1 VRGVIIVIHIVFLT
15 FSLSATSSIAQSQ
28 IKSTTPAPTA
38 TPPPMQGNP
47 LSQQAG
53 EEINDDDV
61 IKVTTN
67 LVTSNALVIGRD
79 RKFIPTLRREDFR
92 VFENGVEQ
100 PIASFAAVDRPF
112 DVALVIDNSRSTA
125 FELRYIKLAAI
136 AFVAKMRPNDRAAI
150 IAVSEDL
157 GAAITLTN
165 DRQSLI
171 QSIEKIRLAGAT
183 RLYDAVD
190 FAINQTLI
198 SAQGRKAV
206 ILLTD
211 GVDTGSR
218 KATYENN
225 LSDILSSGVQMY
237 SVQFST
243 SEAAFN
249 QASRIRRPPPEG
261 SGFNRIDYQ
270 TADAY
275 LHQVAELTGTTL
287 FPAPSLSDLDA
298 AVANISDELHN
309 EYTIGFYPRSA
320 GKPGE
325 VRQLEVRVNQPWLN
339 VRARTTYSFG
349 GNVAVTRSNNLAR
362 APLSAIESRSPFRAI
377 AETQPTLDARW
388 TCKGPFVPPEF
399 AIVQE
404 GYDSKCPPSTKPSD
418 KTNAWFIRKPGGTEI
433 VCKGFLWRSGSQVEI
448 PAIPKDYVV
457 IGEEHSA
464 ICSASSDSK
473 RPANAWRIKR
483 PSSEETVCKGFPI
496 PRGFVVVNDRK
507 SAACPVASRAA
518 NAWVIVPKW
527 DIERRRF
534 WSEP

>member
-1 VRGVIIVIHIVFLT
+1 VRHTIIATAVAVIIVVSFAGTAL
-15 FSLSATSSIAQSQ
+15 AQSQ
-28 IKSTTPAPTA
+28 NKPPSVLPMA
-38 TPPPMQGNP
+38 TPPLMPGNP
-47 LSQQAG
+47 SRKQAG
-53 EEINDDDV
+53 EEINQDDV

-92 VFENGVEQ
+92 VFEDGVEQ
-100 PIASFAAVDRPF
+100 QIASFAPVDRPF

-125 FELRYIKLAAI
+125 FELRYIKQAAI
-136 AFVAKMRPNDRAAI
+136 AFVTKMRPNDRAAI
-150 IAVSEDL
+150 IAVSDNP
-157 GAAITLTN
+157 GASIILTN

-190 FAINQTLI
+190 FALNQTLV

-225 LSDILSSGVQMY
+225 LSDIVSSGVQMY
-237 SVQFST
+237 AVQFST

-249 QASRIRRPPPEG
+249 QASRIRRAPPEG
-261 SGFNRIDYQ
+261 SGFSRVDYQ

-287 FPAPSLSDLDA
+287 FPAASLSDLDA
-298 AVANISDELHN
+298 AVANISEELHN

-325 VRQLEVRVNQPWLN
+325 VRRLEVRVNQPWLN

-349 GNVAVTRSNNLAR
+349 GDIAVTKWNTPVR

-377 AETQPTLDARW
+377 AETKPLLDARW
-388 TCKGPFVPPEF
+388 ICKAPFVPPDF

-404 GYDSKCPPSTKPSD
+404 GYDSKCPPSTRPND
-418 KTNAWFIRKPGGTEI
+418 RTNAWFIRKPEGIAI
-433 VCKGFLWRSGSQVEI
+433 VCKGFVWRNGTQVEVA
-448 PAIPKDYVV
+448 AIPKDYAVV
-457 IGEEHSA
+457 GEEHSRV
-464 ICSASSDSK
+464 CSASSDPK
-473 RPANAWRIKR
+473 HPANAWRIKP
-483 PSSEETVCKGFPI
+483 PSPEETMCKGFPI
-496 PRGFVVVNDRK
+496 PRGFVVVNERK
-507 SAACPVASRAA
+507 SAACPVDSRAA
-518 NAWVIVPKW
+518 NAWVIVPRW

>member
-1 VRGVIIVIHIVFLT
+1 MRGPLRSFAT
-15 FSLSATSSIAQSQ
+15 AGSLLVLL
-28 IKSTTPAPTA
+28 TA
-38 TPPPMQGNP
+38 TGLVQPQTKQASPSTATTSPSPVPQK
-47 LSQQAG
+47 AG
-53 EEINDDDV
+53 EEISDDDV

-67 LVTSNALVIGRD
+67 LVTANALVIGRD
-79 RKFIPTLRREDFR
+79 RKFIPTLRREDFHI
-92 VFENGVEQ
+92 FENGVEQ
-100 PIASFAAVDRPF
+100 QIASFAPVDRPF

-125 FELRYIKLAAI
+125 FELRYIKQAAI
-136 AFVAKMRPNDRAAI
+136 AFITKMRPNDRAAI
-150 IAVSEDL
+150 ISISDALSTP
-157 GAAITLTN
+157 IKLTS

-171 QSIEKIRLAGAT
+171 QSIDQIRLAGAT

-190 FAINQTLI
+190 FAINQTLVT
-198 SAQGRKAV
+198 AEGRKAV
-206 ILLTD
+206 LLLTD
-211 GVDTGSR
+211 GVDNGSR

-225 LSDILSSGVQMY
+225 LSDIVSSGVQMY
-237 SVQFST
+237 AIQFST
-243 SEAAFN
+243 SEAAFK

-261 SGFNRIDYQ
+261 SGFSKADYQ
-270 TADAY
+270 TADAF

-287 FPAPSLSDLDA
+287 FPAASLSDLDA

-320 GKPGE
+320 GRSGE
-325 VRQLEVRVNQPWLN
+325 VRRLEVRMNQPWLN

-349 GNVAVTRSNNLAR
+349 GDIALARSNNPAR

-388 TCKGPFVPPEF
+388 ICKGPFVPPEF

-404 GYDSKCPPSTKPSD
+404 GYDSKCPPSTRPSD
-418 KTNAWFIRKPGGTEI
+418 KTNAWFIKKPGGTEI
-433 VCKGFLWRSGSQVEI
+433 VCKGFLWRNGSQVEI
-448 PAIPKDYVV
+448 PGIPKDYAVV
-457 IGEEHSA
+457 GEEHSA

-473 RPANAWRIKR
+473 HTANAWKIEH

-496 PRGFVVVNDRK
+496 PRGFVVVNERK
-507 SAACPVASRAA
+507 SAACPLTSRAA
-518 NAWVIVPKW
+518 NAWVIVPRW